1 MNQFQAQLAE
11 AFGVADITTQA
22 MQAAIQDWYSLYY
35 SDNVPKNENPCQQIP
50 FTVVQK
56 LNKTMFSEYSAT
68 SKDKYAQK
76 ILDELNE
83 AKGKAVQ
90 KMMIGGES
98 LIKPI
103 PMKDGFYFAI
113 VDRNALQIF
122 GRDGQGNLTD
132 VGMYERSMIG
142 NKYFTLLERRTMD
155 GNGYLRIT
163 NKLYM
168 SKNKDSLGDRVPLT
182 TLGKY
187 ELLEDEYIFKQP
199 IFSIGMAS
207 LRMPIENCVDGSAD
221 AVSVYAAAAGLIHLI
236 NINEAQLAGEFER
249 GESRV
254 FASADLLSNKQLKDH
269 LFVGLDEDPDDS
281 KITIFSPQLREQ
293 SFLARKQEYLRNVES
308 LVGMKRG
315 LLSEV
320 EAVERTA
327 TEITSSEGD
336 YNLTIIQLQRAWEST
351 MREVMRLCSI
361 LGPMY
366 NVAGSKEINMDDITI
381 DWGDGIL
388 YDRDKKWNELKDMVA
403 VGMLKPE
410 KAIGW
415 YFDLPRE
422 TEEDLQKIRE
432 EYMPEI
438 ERLIM

>member
-1 MNQFQAQLAE
+1 MNQLQTQLAE
-11 AFGVADITTQA
+11 AFGVADITTEA
-22 MQAAIQDWYSLYY
+22 MQTAIQDWYNLYY
-35 SDNVPKNENPCQQIP
+35 SNNTPKEENPCKQIP

-56 LNKTMFSEYSAT
+56 LYKTMFSEYSVST
-68 SKDKYAQK
+68 KDDFAKK
-76 ILDELNE
+76 ILNELNK

-113 VDRNALQIF
+113 VDRNALQVF
-122 GRDGQGNLTD
+122 GRDWQGNLTD

-142 NKYFTLLERRTMD
+142 NKYYTLLERRTMD

-187 ELLEDEYIFKQP
+187 ELLEDEYIFQKP
-199 IFSIGMAS
+199 IFSIGMAP
-207 LRMPIENCVDGSAD
+207 LCVPMENSIDGSAD
-221 AVSVYAAAAGLIHLI
+221 SVSVYAKAAGLIHLI

-254 FASADLLSNKQLKDH
+254 FVSADLLNDKQLKDH
-269 LFVGLDEDPDDS
+269 LFVGLDEDTEEAG
-281 KITIFSPQLREQ
+281 ITIFSPQFREQ
-293 SFLARKQEYLRNVES
+293 AYIAREQEYLRSVES
-308 LVGMKRG
+308 LIGMKRG